1 MEVIK
6 IITLIFAGLLIVV
19 FGKLLWF
26 AIKAAWG
33 ITKILFTLVLL
44 PLILVGFAA
53 AGFMSVAF
61 IGLIIVGLF
70 SLVDIIL

>member
-1 MEVIK
+1 ML
-6 IITLIFAGLLIVV
+6 TLLFTILFFMV

-33 ITKILFTLVLL
+33 ISKILLTIVLL

-53 AGFMSVAF
+53 AGFMSIAF
-61 IGLIIVGLF
+61 IGLIAVGLF
-70 SLVDIIL
+70 SLVKTVF